1 MSFAIFKGEKSVT
14 ELAARL
20 FALQGKGAQPAAKQ
34 AGDLLLKANPQLKE
48 ISKVPVGSVILV
60 PAEAPALKERA
71 SLAPGDVLRAFAA
84 ERAHQLVV
92 SLDDRMAK
100 IESLVR
106 EANSSILAQAKSKE
120 ARTASAK
127 DPILKANLPV
137 IIKSAES
144 RSSDLKSSQSV
155 RTKAIAELRT
165 SLSHFLGK

>member
-48 ISKVPVGSVILV
+48 ISKVPIGSVILV
-60 PAEAPALKERA
+60 PAEAPALKDSA
-71 SLAPGDVLRAFAA
+71 SPAPGDVLRAFAA
-84 ERAHQLVV
+84 ERAHQLLV
-92 SLDDRMAK
+92 SLDDRMAG
-100 IESLVR
+100 IESLAT
-106 EANSSILAQAKSKE
+106 EANRSILAQAKSKE

-127 DPILKANLPV
+127 DPILRTNLPV

-144 RSSDLKSSQSV
+144 RSSDLKSSQSA

-165 SLSHFLGK
+165 SLSDFLGK